1 VMVRAK
7 LVRCVATLVE
17 AAVETGMLAEAAIKT
32 GMSCG
37 GGAVQSQV
45 AGFGRGVQLQ
55 RRA

>member
-1 VMVRAK
+1 MVRAK